1 MSDKNYSETHRT
13 VNTRNINRMLF
24 CWKEKANK
32 AWKTKPKIATVISL

>member
-24 CWKEKANK
+24 CCKEKANK
-32 AWKTKPKIATVISL
+32 A